1 MFDGP
6 SGGCYTPKVEAYNC
20 IRCGAVF
27 RTENEADNCN
37 QCAIAFCPKWG
48 LNVRKTFCDECGT
61 KRATGT
67 GSYMA
72 PVEGKDP
79 KEPGG
84 MQKVVYSGTRCEH
97 REEFLK
103 NLGKKKDNEEVP
115 EDVQNILKAMAEER
129 TRVEESIPSPEEA
142 KKMVK
147 EGKGIIGDPH
157 SQT

>member
-1 MFDGP
+1 MFDRVERGI
-6 SGGCYTPKVEAYNC
+6 CLKKVDAYACN
-20 IRCGAVF
+20 RCGAVF
-27 RTENEADNCN
+27 KTEKEAENCK

-48 LNVRKTFCDECGT
+48 LNVSKIFCDSCAE
-61 KRATGT
+61 KRSTGT

-84 MQKVVYSGTRCEH
+84 MQKVMYSGTQCEH

-103 NLGKKKDNEEVP
+103 NLGKKKDIKEMPEEV
-115 EDVQNILKAMAEER
+115 QKILQAMKEER
-129 TRVEESIPSPEEA
+129 QKVEESIPSPEEA

-157 SQT
+157 SQS